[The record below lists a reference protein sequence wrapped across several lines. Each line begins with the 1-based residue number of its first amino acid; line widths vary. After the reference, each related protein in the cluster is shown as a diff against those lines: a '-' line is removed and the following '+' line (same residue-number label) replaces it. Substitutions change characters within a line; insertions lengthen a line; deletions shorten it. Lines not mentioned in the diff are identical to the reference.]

1 MSTSQ
6 PESTPAAPQTSRREE
21 DEDEVDLNDD
31 GADEIDEAEIEAM
44 KKRVAEMEAEAA
56 KLRAMTAAA
65 TAAAAAAA
73 AAASSNGGSSSNA
86 GGDIAMSDDEK
97 EAVDSRSI
105 YVGNVDYGSTPE
117 EIQAHF
123 ASCGTIN
130 RVTILCDKYTGPKGY
145 AYVEFADPSLVANA
159 VLLNESMFRGR
170 LLKMHI
176 SLSSRSR
183 PNVPTCPEWVLEAEG
198 EDEAVDEADTEEGTK
213 AMAASSLMLVG
224 EVVEGSVDEEDSDR
238 RGRMFLLLQGFFFFG
253 PTSTVFSK

>member
-1 MSTSQ
+1 MSTSHTSQ
-6 PESTPAAPQTSRREE
+6 REPTPAAPQTSRREE

-65 TAAAAAAA
+65 TAAAAA
-73 AAASSNGGSSSNA
+73 SSNGGSSSNA
-86 GGDIAMSDDEK
+86 AGDSAMSDDEK

-145 AYVEFADPSLVANA
+145 AYVEFAEPSLVANA

-170 LLKMHI
+170 LLKVR
-176 SLSSRSR
+176 L
-183 PNVPTCPEWVLEAEG
+183 T
-198 EDEAVDEADTEEGTK
+198 AV
-213 AMAASSLMLVG
+213 
-224 EVVEGSVDEEDSDR
+224 
-238 RGRMFLLLQGFFFFG
+238 
-253 PTSTVFSK
+253 

>member
-6 PESTPAAPQTSRREE
+6 PEPTPAAPQTSRREE

-65 TAAAAAAA
+65 TAAAAAA
-73 AAASSNGGSSSNA
+73 SSNGGSSSNA

-105 YVGNVDYGSTPE
+105 YVGNVEDRVEVVDYGSTPE

-145 AYVEFADPSLVANA
+145 AYVEFAEPSLVANA

-170 LLKMHI
+170 LLKVR
-176 SLSSRSR
+176 L
-183 PNVPTCPEWVLEAEG
+183 T
-198 EDEAVDEADTEEGTK
+198 AVSC
-213 AMAASSLMLVG
+213 ASKI
-224 EVVEGSVDEEDSDR
+224 DR
-238 RGRMFLLLQGFFFFG
+238 D
-253 PTSTVFSK
+253 